1 MSAAVRGL
9 LAPFSVEITPRET
22 TKLPPLSGLLDPGTA
37 VYLTF
42 LPNVPWEQTLDAV
55 RWVAHDG
62 MRPVPHIAARGVP
75 DRATLGRMFGELAA
89 EGVEDVLL
97 IAGGMAPVG
106 EFHETVQ
113 ILDSGCLE
121 EAGIRRVGVAGHP
134 EGHPDV
140 ADDLL
145 TWALAAKNRIAR
157 DRGLDMHLVTQFTF
171 AAEPVVAWER
181 RLRAMG
187 NTLPIHVGLPGVTS
201 PAKLIKFGLS
211 CGVGPSLS
219 VLRKQ
224 AGGVLKLATTA
235 AYKPEDT
242 LLDLAAASPPTHA
255 ACSPPPISSRSARS
269 PRPPSGPTTC
279 EPVTPRDQ
287 RGAHE
292 CPSRRTCGSPSPR
305 RSSRSAT
312 SPRGWASDP
321 ISWSRT
327 ASTSPRSSC
336 RRSTSWPTGPRAKYV
351 VVSAV
356 TPTPL
361 GEGKTTTTVGL
372 GQAFSHIGK
381 RATVAIRQPSM
392 GPTFG
397 IKGGAAGGG
406 YSQVVPMEILNLHL
420 TGDFHA
426 VTAAHNL
433 LSAMVD
439 NHLHQGNAAD
449 LDLHDITWR
458 RVLDVNDRALRNIV
472 VGLGG
477 KLDGVPRQ
485 TGFDIT
491 AACEV
496 MAIFA
501 LATLAGRRCGS
512 GSAASSS
519 ATPRRARRSPPRRSA
534 ARARW
539 RRSCATR

>member
-9 LAPFSVEITPRET
+9 LSPFSVEITPRET

-75 DRATLGRMFGELAA
+75 DRATLGRMLGELAA
-89 EGVEDVLL
+89 EGVEEVLL

-140 ADDLL
+140 ADDVL

-201 PAKLIKFGLS
+201 PTKLIKFGLS

-242 LLDLAAASPPTHA
+242 LLDLADAIAADPRSLLSSAHFFPFGALA
-255 ACSPPPISSRSARS
+255 ATAEWALDLRSRHTPRSERSA
-269 PRPPSGPTTC
+269 
-279 EPVTPRDQ
+279 
-287 RGAHE
+287 
-292 CPSRRTCGSPSPR
+292 
-305 RSSRSAT
+305 
-312 SPRGWASDP
+312 
-321 ISWSRT
+321 
-327 ASTSPRSSC
+327 
-336 RRSTSWPTGPRAKYV
+336 
-351 VVSAV
+351 
-356 TPTPL
+356 
-361 GEGKTTTTVGL
+361 
-372 GQAFSHIGK
+372 
-381 RATVAIRQPSM
+381 
-392 GPTFG
+392 
-397 IKGGAAGGG
+397 
-406 YSQVVPMEILNLHL
+406 
-420 TGDFHA
+420 
-426 VTAAHNL
+426 
-433 LSAMVD
+433 
-439 NHLHQGNAAD
+439 
-449 LDLHDITWR
+449 
-458 RVLDVNDRALRNIV
+458 
-472 VGLGG
+472 
-477 KLDGVPRQ
+477 
-485 TGFDIT
+485 
-491 AACEV
+491 
-496 MAIFA
+496 
-501 LATLAGRRCGS
+501 
-512 GSAASSS
+512 
-519 ATPRRARRSPPRRSA
+519 
-534 ARARW
+534 
-539 RRSCATR
+539 